1 MNLRRQI
8 DILPW
13 VFTSNLEK
21 LPSHMSADLPI
32 QPNDVPAGG
41 LTEAIY
47 FDSGDHELFG
57 WLHLPAS
64 PLTTELGLVICA
76 PFGYEAVCA
85 HRSVR
90 ALAEAAATL
99 GVPALR
105 FDYLGTGDSADI
117 EPGVE
122 QLEVWT
128 WNIVAAV
135 GELRRRAGVRH
146 VCLLGLRLGATLAT
160 LAARHS
166 KAVTSLVLIA
176 PVISGRRHLRE
187 LRTRRLAASGN
198 ARQDVHGGSGGPMEV
213 SGFTLSATTVAALAQ
228 VDLNEPH
235 EAASPEILLIDGST
249 LPTSAQ
255 WSETLRA
262 RGVPM
267 TYVALPGLI
276 EMIMTAPQ
284 FAKIPQQMIAATRD
298 WLTRFGYPSD
308 ARRERQGTPGH
319 ALSRLSASP
328 GVLRLPDS
336 GLAKPALLTER
347 PVLFGSDVVLF
358 GIVTEPLQGEIR
370 RRAVILL
377 NAGADYHIGASGLY
391 VALARRWARR
401 GYVVLRMDLGGLGD
415 SGTKSG
421 RPNDEV
427 FPPTAL
433 DDIRAAIEFVRGH
446 YGAGDISL
454 AGLCSGAYH
463 ALRAAVSMLPVS
475 RVLMINPQN
484 FFWHEGATVNDMQV
498 AELVRN
504 PGLYRDRMFSLAVWK
519 RLLTG
524 QINISYISKIY
535 LRRLLL
541 AMGTTLRNL
550 ARRLRIHLPRDLGW
564 EMEKLGARGVQL
576 VFVFA
581 RGEPGIDLL
590 KYQGGSSIDRLGD
603 RCRIHLIDNADHVFS
618 QSGPRSVLENVLSDE
633 LFALGQRQ
641 TASRAEMERG
651 A

>member
-1 MNLRRQI
+1 
-8 DILPW
+8 
-13 VFTSNLEK
+13 
-21 LPSHMSADLPI
+21 
-32 QPNDVPAGG
+32 
-41 LTEAIY
+41 
-47 FDSGDHELFG
+47 
-57 WLHLPAS
+57 
-64 PLTTELGLVICA
+64 
-76 PFGYEAVCA
+76 
-85 HRSVR
+85 
-90 ALAEAAATL
+90 
-99 GVPALR
+99 
-105 FDYLGTGDSADI
+105 
-117 EPGVE
+117 
-122 QLEVWT
+122 
-128 WNIVAAV
+128 
-135 GELRRRAGVRH
+135 
-146 VCLLGLRLGATLAT
+146 
-160 LAARHS
+160 
-166 KAVTSLVLIA
+166 
-176 PVISGRRHLRE
+176 
-187 LRTRRLAASGN
+187 
-198 ARQDVHGGSGGPMEV
+198 
-213 SGFTLSATTVAALAQ
+213 
-228 VDLNEPH
+228 
-235 EAASPEILLIDGST
+235 
-249 LPTSAQ
+249 
-255 WSETLRA
+255 
-262 RGVPM
+262 
-267 TYVALPGLI
+267 
-276 EMIMTAPQ
+276 
-284 FAKIPQQMIAATRD
+284 
-298 WLTRFGYPSD
+298 
-308 ARRERQGTPGH
+308 
-319 ALSRLSASP
+319 
-328 GVLRLPDS
+328 
-336 GLAKPALLTER
+336 
-347 PVLFGSDVVLF
+347 
-358 GIVTEPLQGEIR
+358 
-370 RRAVILL
+370 
-377 NAGADYHIGASGLY
+377 
-391 VALARRWARR
+391 
-401 GYVVLRMDLGGLGD
+401 MDLGGLGD